1 MSVELPTSS
10 REDALRG
17 YPRRILVAG
26 AVGLVVQIALAAAM
40 GSVAPAWM
48 ESTEAV
54 WLSLVPLALTLVA
67 LGLFRWALA
76 HRAEASREVSG
87 RPVCLVAAVTTV
99 GVAACTGAVPAGLL
113 GAAALAV
120 TGWSVPAR
128 TLKRDVQRLMLLV
141 VSALLSVLTVL
152 GGVALWRL
160 LLGQDRVD
168 VDVLPY
174 ADMPWPYWVLWGLAG
189 VAALSA
195 LAAYLLLVWRIR
207 HALRYVTGL
216 KGIVAMLG
224 VTVALLT
231 GPGAVV
237 ALPLAAVVLLWPQ
250 APPAERVGRIDW
262 WSAGDGAAVDH
273 ELARR
278 RAAV

>member
-1 MSVELPTSS
+1 MSIELPASS

-48 ESTEAV
+48 ASTKAV

-67 LGLFRWALA
+67 LGLFRWALT
-76 HRAEASREVSG
+76 HRPEASREVSG
-87 RPVCLVAAVTTV
+87 RPVCLVAAVTTA

-120 TGWSVPAR
+120 TGWAVPGR
-128 TLKRDVQRLMLLV
+128 TLKRDVQRLTLLI

-174 ADMPWPYWVLWGLAG
+174 ADMSWPYWVLWGLA
-189 VAALSA
+189 A
-195 LAAYLLLVWRIR
+195 LAAASALVGYLLMVWRVR
-207 HALRYVTGL
+207 DALHHVSGL
-216 KGIVAMLG
+216 KMVVAMLG
-224 VTVALLT
+224 VTVALFT
-231 GPGAVV
+231 GPGAFV
-237 ALPLAAVVLLWPQ
+237 ALPLAVVVLAWPQ
-250 APPAERVGRIDW
+250 VAPGERVGRIDW
-262 WSAGDGAAVDH
+262 WAADDGAAVDQ

-278 RAAV
+278 RVAV